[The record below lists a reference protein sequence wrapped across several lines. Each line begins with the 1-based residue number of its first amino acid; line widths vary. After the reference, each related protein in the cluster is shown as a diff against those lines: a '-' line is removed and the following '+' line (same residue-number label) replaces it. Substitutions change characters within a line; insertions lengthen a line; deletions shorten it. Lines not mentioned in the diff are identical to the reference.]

1 MVKLK
6 KIKKSSSSERE
17 SYISGESLLLES
29 TKPIII
35 SSLKLRTTS
44 TEKHLEYLCWI
55 DSSMAESTSS
65 ALLVVRIDSLIKH
78 LFFFGIWQDCI
89 CFTNVSKFGISQF
102 LFGKFNI
109 INNTFC
115 SSVSLFLSGCHYRAN
130 FLYAFL
136 IYYSVALRSNSNIL

>member
-89 CFTNVSKFGISQF
+89 CFSQF